1 MSGTK
6 RERGAEACAVGLCT
20 EKPTDYSGAPG
31 RHDEPEGTFPGGRS
45 TCVEPD
51 RVITGCND
59 RRLRGFIWDG
69 TLASEAAVAGGP
81 PTPSLPPPPKKP
93 PQRY

>member
-1 MSGTK
+1 M
-6 RERGAEACAVGLCT
+6 GLCT
-20 EKPTDYSGAPG
+20 ETLTNYSDAPG
-31 RHDEPEGTFPGGRS
+31 RYDEPEGISPGGRS

-69 TLASEAAVAGGP
+69 TPASEATVAGGP
-81 PTPSLPPPPKKP
+81 PTPSLPPPPQNP
-93 PQRY
+93 LNGIEG

>member
-1 MSGTK
+1 M
-6 RERGAEACAVGLCT
+6 ALCT
-20 EKPTDYSGAPG
+20 EELTNSSDAPG
-31 RHDEPEGTFPGGRS
+31 RHDGPEGISPDARS

-59 RRLRGFIWDG
+59 RRQRGFIWDG
-69 TLASEAAVAGGP
+69 TPASEAAVAEGP

-93 PQRY
+93 PQWY